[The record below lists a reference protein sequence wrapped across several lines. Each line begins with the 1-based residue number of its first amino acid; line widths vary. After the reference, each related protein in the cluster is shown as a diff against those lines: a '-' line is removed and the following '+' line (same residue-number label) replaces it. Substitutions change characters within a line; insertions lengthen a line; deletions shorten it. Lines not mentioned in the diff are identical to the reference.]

1 MLIDLTPHFLA
12 DQALI
17 GSKSEITK
25 SYSDT
30 SNLIY
35 LYSLKIFDDRND
47 FDQFIDPD
55 LL

>member
-1 MLIDLTPHFLA
+1 MDLIPHFLA

-30 SNLIY
+30 SNLISFN
-35 LYSLKIFDDRND
+35 SLKIFDDRND
-47 FDQFIDPD
+47 FDQFF
-55 LL
+55 